1 MSDPDDDRDFQP
13 DVSTNSVFDR
23 SVGDEVDSD
32 EVLDIEVT
40 TDGNVERTDDGP
52 PDPQLDP
59 TQSPGFGNDVESAED
74 IDVGREDV
82 TLGEATPSE
91 LTAADTA
98 PVADDSVRDLL
109 ETLDDGDVADR
120 RRAALALADREAS
133 ERVTGAL
140 SSAVRDDPDPDVRQF
155 AAEALGK
162 LQADGVSDVARDA
175 LADENPWVRAEAV
188 VVLDNHDRRGHADVI
203 EDCLADNHHAV
214 RRNAIVSLAKHRGA
228 DVLETLLAFVNDD
241 SERVREWVAEF
252 LGGIDDDRARDALN
266 ELTDDESD
274 IVAEAAANALD
285 SDADRRELFTGSI
298 ASTDP
303 SRRDAPPKF

>member
-1 MSDPDDDRDFQP
+1 
-13 DVSTNSVFDR
+13 
-23 SVGDEVDSD
+23 
-32 EVLDIEVT
+32 LDIEVT